1 MPLVQFQTNKFLSN
15 GGSEAAALEL
25 SALVAETLGKP
36 EAYVQ
41 VVVEGGKTMSFG
53 GSLDPN
59 AFIKLSSLG
68 LDKTQAAAFSKRLC
82 RFAEE
87 RFSVSA
93 ERVYIKMADHP
104 RAFWGWNG
112 GTFE

>member
-1 MPLVQFQTNKFLSN
+1 MPLVQFQTNKFLSS

-25 SALVAETLGKP
+25 SKLIAETLNKQ

-41 VVVEGGKTMSFG
+41 VVVEGGKTMTFG
-53 GSLDPN
+53 GTLDPN

-68 LDKTQAAAFSKRLC
+68 LKKEIAAGFARRLC
-82 RFAEE
+82 HFAEE
-87 RFSVSA
+87 RFSIPA
-93 ERVYIKMADHP
+93 DRVYIKMDDHP
-104 RAFWGWNG
+104 RAYWGWNG